1 MSRRIYFIISGI
13 IQIIASIF
21 GIINANELA
30 KALNESMS
38 IFGEGTEGVS
48 ELFSH
53 GSAYIIFL
61 AILCI
66 ILNSLIIFFAVK
78 DRLLRHK
85 GGVLACSIISIFTS
99 TYMIVTLLAIINI
112 IVIASS
118 KRERKEDFPPEKKP
132 LPKLAKEKVDTA
144 KIIEAVILLLIYFS
158 QFLWSDI
165 LKENKYRI
173 PVSIV
178 FYVIMIVLALIFFK
192 DLYKEHFKVFK
203 DNFKTYL
210 RNLLPIIG
218 KYYLAYLGIALF
230 AVYLTEELTSVN
242 QSSIESLPLWYSLPL
257 AIIYAPIV
265 EETLFRGCIRR
276 FIKKDTIF
284 IIVSALAFGLLHT
297 IFSEETLYNTI
308 AMSLPYMAMGGFLA
322 YLYTKTNNML
332 CNMSFHCF
340 HNTLAMILL
349 ILIK

>member
-1 MSRRIYFIISGI
+1 MSKRIYFIISGI
-13 IQIIASIF
+13 IQIIMSIY
-21 GIINANELA
+21 GIINAKELA
-30 KALNESMS
+30 KTLADSMS
-38 IFGEGTEGVS
+38 MFGDMEGMGR
-48 ELFSH
+48 LFSH
-53 GSAYIIFL
+53 GNIYIIFL

-66 ILNSLIIFFAVK
+66 LLNSLIIYWASK

-99 TYMIVTLLAIINI
+99 TYTFITLLAIINI
-112 IVIASS
+112 IVIANS
-118 KRERKEDFPPEKKP
+118 KRVRKEDFPPEKKP
-132 LPKLAKEKVDTA
+132 LPKLKKEEVDIA

-165 LKENKYRI
+165 LKESKYKI

-178 FYVIMIVLALIFFK
+178 FYVVMIVLSIIFFK
-192 DLYKEHFKVFK
+192 DLYKENFKVFK
-203 DNFKTYL
+203 NNFKTYL
-210 RNLLPIIG
+210 SNLLPIIG

-230 AVYLTEELTSVN
+230 AVYLTSELTSAN
-242 QSSIESLPLWYSLPL
+242 QNSIESLPLWYSMPL

-265 EETLFRGCIRR
+265 EETLFRGSMRR
-276 FIKKDTIF
+276 LIKNDILF
-284 IIVSALAFGLLHT
+284 IIASAMVFGLLHT
-297 IFSEETLYNTI
+297 VFSEETLYNTI

-322 YLYTKTNNML
+322 YIYTKTNNML

-349 ILIK
+349 ILMK